1 MRINEGWAEEQAIR
15 EAIMRCIFPVPEE
28 EPEPEELLSLGPNRT
43 RQKPLGTVV
52 ADYFGVSVDCLLD
65 DEIEIQEYIRIEQE
79 EKKMQIARN
88 SKKDRPRE
96 LILHGEPTRFGKP
109 FVLAARWILRKQTEI
124 AEASVCLFFVF
135 GLVLLMAVH

>member
-15 EAIMRCIFPVPEE
+15 EAIMHYIFPIPEE

-43 RQKPLGTVV
+43 RQKPPGTVI
-52 ADYFGVSVDCLLD
+52 

-88 SKKDRPRE
+88 SKKDRRRE

-109 FVLAARWILRKQTEI
+109 FILAARWIVRKQTEI